1 MSFQKYHLHKKRKQ
15 LMTFDMNY
23 ETIIQKNLLEHYVQT
38 TLQTINEMMIYRNI
52 QPNYLSKYND
62 IEIST
67 VIENESFF
75 LFQVNDTISI
85 IYLLDR
91 LNDKMSKTLS
101 KIISKTVKHVIFVV
115 DNDLKEDK
123 LNDLFVNYE
132 MWNINELMYNIAKH
146 DYVPK
151 HEIVKDE
158 HVDEILNTYNI
169 TVEELPGIR
178 VNDPMARYVGAK
190 AGQLIRIHRKSKNMG
205 ESIVYRYCNWIIDD
219 DDDEENENGDHEK

>member
-1 MSFQKYHLHKKRKQ
+1 MSFQKYCLHKKRKQ

-23 ETIIQKNLLEHYVQT
+23 EIIIQKNLLGHYVQT

-67 VIENESFF
+67 ITENESFL

-91 LNDKMSKTLS
+91 FNDKMSKTLS
-101 KIISKTVKHVIFVV
+101 KITSTTVKHVIFVV
-115 DNDLKEDK
+115 DEDLKGDK
-123 LNDLFVNYE
+123 LNDLFPNTE
-132 MWNINELMYNIAKH
+132 IWNINELMYNIAQH

-151 HEIVKDE
+151 HEIVTDE
-158 HVDEILNTYNI
+158 EVDEILNTYNI
-169 TVEELPGIR
+169 NTVQELPGIH

-190 AGQLIRIHRKSKNMG
+190 AGQVIRIHRKSKNMG
-205 ESIVYRYCNWIIDD
+205 ETIVYRYCNWIIDYD
-219 DDDEENENGDHEK
+219 DDSEDGDHD